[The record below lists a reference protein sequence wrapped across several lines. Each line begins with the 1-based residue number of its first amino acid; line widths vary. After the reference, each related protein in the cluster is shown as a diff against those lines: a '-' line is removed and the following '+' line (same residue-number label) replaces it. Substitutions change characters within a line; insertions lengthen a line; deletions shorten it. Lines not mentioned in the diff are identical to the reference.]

1 MKIQV
6 FWSTTPWFRV
16 TYFSEELVTYEMS
29 VLICHSTLRHI
40 PGDPSLRQHR
50 TENLSNYQS
59 VERLL
64 FLTTITSR
72 FFSDFFCRGPLN
84 VVMDLQ
90 VLQRSVISLTFEF

>member
-6 FWSTTPWFRV
+6 FWSTMPWFRV
-16 TYFSEELVTYEMS
+16 TDFSEELVTSEMS

-72 FFSDFFCRGPLN
+72 FFSDFFLSR
-84 VVMDLQ
+84 
-90 VLQRSVISLTFEF
+90 TFECGDGPSGFTEERNFFDF